1 MTSEAKARAMALSAL
16 AHWGGVVEPPRLV
29 CRRENVVFEARLRS
43 GQHVAL
49 RLHRPGYQS
58 RAAVEAELEWCE
70 ALAAR
75 GFATPRPVRAMNGR
89 LTAHL
94 ERRSVSCVTWLEG
107 APIGAGDIPLSQD
120 PDTVDAQGRAL
131 GRLLAQL
138 HNLTDEGASPARFE
152 REDWNAEALLGERP
166 LWGPFWENPTLTP
179 DETTLLLAAR
189 EKARAVL
196 QIVQDYGPI
205 HADVLRENVLSGPE
219 GYALIDF
226 DDCGNGYRLYDL
238 GTALVQA
245 VGDPM
250 LGRLAKA
257 LLVGYTS
264 LRPVPA
270 GQLALVPAFVALRS
284 FASAGWVMTR
294 VAPDDPRMRAYA
306 GRAVLMAR
314 HLLAGTVPWDWE

>member
-16 AHWGGVVEPPRLV
+16 AHWGGATEAPRLV
-29 CRRENVVFEARLRS
+29 CHRENIVFEATLRS
-43 GQHVAL
+43 GAHVAL

-75 GFATPRPVRAMNGR
+75 GFATPRPVRAVNGR

-107 APIGAGDIPLSQD
+107 APVGAGDQPLSQD
-120 PDTVDAQGRAL
+120 RDTVAAQGRAL

-138 HNLTDEGASPARFE
+138 HNLTDEGAAPARFE
-152 REDWNAEALLGERP
+152 REEWNAAALLGEHP
-166 LWGPFWENPTLTP
+166 LWGRFWDNPTLAA
-179 DETTLLLAAR
+179 DERALLLAAR

-196 QIVQDYGPI
+196 QIAQDYGPI
-205 HADVLRENVLSGPE
+205 HADVLRENVLAGPD

-226 DDCGNGYRLYDL
+226 DDCGLGYRLYDL
-238 GTALVQA
+238 GTALVQG

-250 LGRLAKA
+250 LEVLAKGLVAGYTAHRPAAEAQIA
-257 LLVGYTS
+257 LL
-264 LRPVPA
+264 
-270 GQLALVPAFVALRS
+270 PAFVALRS
-284 FASAGWVMTR
+284 LASAGWVMTR

-306 GRAVLMAR
+306 ERAVVMAR
-314 HLLAGTVPWDWE
+314 HLLDGTAPWEWE